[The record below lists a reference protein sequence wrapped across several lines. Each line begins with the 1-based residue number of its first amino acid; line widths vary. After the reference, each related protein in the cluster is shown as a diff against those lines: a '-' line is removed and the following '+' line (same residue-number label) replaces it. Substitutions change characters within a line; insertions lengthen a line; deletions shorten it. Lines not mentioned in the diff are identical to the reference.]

1 MTHWYFGSGNGLLLP
16 DPTKRL
22 YLEVKARLGRYA
34 EGSDK
39 ADVEAGHSPAD
50 EGTRRISEIG
60 MLRAQTRADLDI
72 YGLPYLTG
80 VPDPDEAE
88 LLRSAGIDPAGW
100 LLEPWTSR
108 VATAV
113 GKTFRTPHRGT
124 TAWSRSAKPPCR
136 LLNKKTGSVPP
147 SRRRA
152 QDVIARSLAEEVLVE
167 LAAVVHSPAFP
178 AMTGHTPVTSRAGS
192 PGRLG
197 TRAAAHE

>member
-1 MTHWYFGSGNGLLLP
+1 MKDVSVDKQGPLSRDEARTIYNEMTHWYFGSGNGLLLP

-34 EGSDK
+34 EGSDR

-113 GKTFRTPHRGT
+113 GRLIRRLTVGL
-124 TAWSRSAKPPCR
+124 PPGADR
-136 LLNKKTGSVPP
+136 QSHH
-147 SRRRA
+147 A
-152 QDVIARSLAEEVLVE
+152 DY
-167 LAAVVHSPAFP
+167 
-178 AMTGHTPVTSRAGS
+178 
-192 PGRLG
+192 
-197 TRAAAHE
+197 